1 MKHIFAKTWLMLAHQ
16 TEIPESGDYVVR
28 DMGEDQV
35 IVGRTSD
42 GAIHVSLNI
51 CPHRGMRICM
61 GDAGNAAVH
70 RCIYHGWAFRPDGSF
85 IGAPV
90 EREQMHGDIRQKSEL
105 GLRRSEEHTS
115 ELQSLMRNS

>member
-1 MKHIFAKTWLMLAHQ
+1 MSVLADREVYVLEMKHIFAKTWLMLAHQ

-70 RCIYHGWAFRPDGSF
+70 RCLYNGWAFCPDGSF
-85 IGAPV
+85 IGEIGRASCR
-90 EREQMHGDIRQKSEL
+90 ERVC
-105 GLRRSEEHTS
+105 TYV
-115 ELQSLMRNS
+115 

>member
-1 MKHIFAKTWLMLAHQ
+1 MKHIFAKTWPMLAHQ

-51 CPHRGMRICM
+51 CPNRGMRICM
-61 GDAGNAAVH
+61 GYAGNAAVH

-85 IGAPV
+85 IVAPG
-90 EREQMHGDIRQKSEL
+90 EREQMHGEIRHRTGRAPCRERVCRDGK
-105 GLRRSEEHTS
+105 T
-115 ELQSLMRNS
+115 

>member
-1 MKHIFAKTWLMLAHQ
+1 
-16 TEIPESGDYVVR
+16 
-28 DMGEDQV
+28 
-35 IVGRTSD
+35 
-42 GAIHVSLNI
+42 
-51 CPHRGMRICM
+51 M

-105 GLRRSEEHTS
+105 GLRKARVAIYGGMIFATWSEEAPEFEVYLGDMKFYLDMRSEEHTS
-115 ELQSLMRNS
+115 ELQSLTRISYAVFCLKKKKR